1 MLEKIAKLLNQA
13 ENAGTP
19 EEADVFMAKAQQLA
33 TVYSVDLAKAR
44 HATKSKE
51 KTVPEQRTIH
61 IGEPRSRG
69 LRTLVD
75 LYLGI
80 AAAND
85 IECTIAHNATR
96 VYGVGFKE
104 DLDISEA
111 LYASLVT
118 QQARAVEDFKI
129 NGEWRGEKIW
139 VEGKTWRDSGE
150 YKPQTWLT
158 ARLNFQDAYASR
170 IRSRL
175 REAKWSEEQ
184 RIKQA
189 EADAVRR
196 VHLDAEG
203 LPTDDFSFW
212 LEANHG
218 IDLNNL
224 EDDTGTTL
232 ELAEILRD
240 PDHDWTQELVAEFL
254 AGYEAQDSVPGAALV
269 LVEKREA
276 VAEAA
281 APMLKRARGS
291 YRGGTSG
298 ASSNSGRSAGRSA
311 ADRARLGGSTSI
323 GGSRGA
329 ISA

>member
-19 EEADVFMAKAQQLA
+19 EEASVFMEKAQTLA
-33 TVYSVDLAKAR
+33 TTYSVDLAKAR

-80 AAAND
+80 ANAND
-85 IECTIAHNATR
+85 IRVTIAHNATR
-96 VYGVGFKE
+96 VYAVGFKE

-118 QQARAVEDFKI
+118 QQAKAVEDFKRG
-129 NGEWRGEKIW
+129 GEWKNEK
-139 VEGKTWRDSGE
+139 VYVRDGYGWGE
-150 YKPQTWLT
+150 YKSQTWLT
-158 ARLNFQDAYASR
+158 ARLNFQDAYANR
-170 IRSRL
+170 IRYRL
-175 REAKWSEEQ
+175 SEAKRAEEK
-184 RIKQA
+184 RIKDAEVEVEQA
-189 EADAVRR
+189 E
-196 VHLDAEG
+196 
-203 LPTDDFSFW
+203 
-212 LEANHG
+212 
-218 IDLNNL
+218 
-224 EDDTGTTL
+224 
-232 ELAEILRD
+232 
-240 PDHDWTQELVAEFL
+240 
-254 AGYEAQDSVPGAALV
+254 DSAPGAALV

-276 VAEAA
+276 LDEAY
-281 APMLKRARGS
+281 APLLRQARGS

-298 ASSNSGRSAGRSA
+298 ASSDSGSSAGRAA

-323 GGSRGA
+323 GGAKGA